1 MSGGCIR
8 LTILSAFLL
17 GSGILA
23 AWATPAVS
31 GQEQVKKAKKPPKA
45 ATGVITIERAQVKLI
60 DQVELAAAR
69 EGILKFV
76 EPREGDLVQADQI
89 VAGLKDEVARAEYD
103 TAKAQAENDIEVRYA
118 TKAFEFAKKDLEKSQ
133 AANKQTRR
141 AFSDIDIEEKLLAAG
156 KADLQIEQAKW
167 QFDINKRKA
176 DAAQAVLEEF
186 SVAAPFDGMVTD
198 VKKSKGEAVR
208 AGDIILEITSTRR
221 LKVEGMLHY
230 KDAWQIK
237 QGMPVTVTLDVDE
250 DILPAKQNSFKGRVK
265 FVALEVNSVAKDVLI
280 TAEVEN
286 AEGIMRAGLEA
297 TMTIDLRSTDKREV
311 AR

>member
-1 MSGGCIR
+1 MSRGCIR
-8 LTILSAFLL
+8 LTILSTFLL
-17 GSGILA
+17 SSGLLA
-23 AWATPAVS
+23 LLAVPAA
-31 GQEQVKKAKKPPKA
+31 GQDGDQESKKPPQSA
-45 ATGVITIERAQVKLI
+45 PGVVIIKRAQVKLI
-60 DQVELAAAR
+60 DQVELASAR

-76 EPREGDLVQADQI
+76 EPREGDMVHADQV

-118 TKAFEFAKKDLEKSQ
+118 TEAFEFARIDLQKSQ
-133 AANKQTRR
+133 DANKQTRR
-141 AFSDIDIEEKLLAAG
+141 AFSDIDIEERKLAAR
-156 KADLQIEQAKW
+156 KAELQIEQAKW

-176 DAAQAVLEEF
+176 DAAKAVLEEF
-186 SVAAPFDGMVTD
+186 SVVAPFDGMVTD

-208 AGDIILEITSTRR
+208 AGDVILEITSTRR

-250 DILPAKQNSFKGRVK
+250 DILPAKQNSFKGRIK
-265 FVALEVNSVAKDVLI
+265 FVALEVDSVAKDVLI

-286 AEGIMRAGLEA
+286 ADGIMRAGLEA
-297 TMTIDLRSTDKREV
+297 TMTIDLRSADKREA